1 MRHSRSLCSAAA
13 FAVLGLVSCGPPK
26 NNVPLEDIPKIAK
39 LKDLMDAQATFA
51 DPQFKK
57 IGKAPYGDADFAS
70 FADTGKKIDATSTKL
85 KDFSMGGTFDELAAR
100 LNEKARALEAAGEAK
115 DAAAAEKALTEM
127 KATCK
132 ECHKTWR

>member
-1 MRHSRSLCSAAA
+1 MRHVTLLCSASA
-13 FAVLGLVSCGPPK
+13 FALLALISCGPPK

-57 IGKAPYGDADFAS
+57 IGKAPYADADFAA

-85 KDFSMGGTFDELAAR
+85 KDFTMGGTFDEFAAR
-100 LNEKARALEAAGEAK
+100 LNEKAKALEAAGEAK
-115 DAAAAEKALTEM
+115 DAAAAEKALVEM

-132 ECHKTWR
+132 ECHATWR